1 MRLFDHAKVGQTVPS
16 FAPFSLVE
24 TMHLLCLLD
33 GLGHGEENAID
44 ADGEHDHVVEVL
56 VRAQVHAGRPDLG
69 GKGKQ
74 S

>member
-1 MRLFDHAKVGQTVPS
+1 
-16 FAPFSLVE
+16 
-24 TMHLLCLLD
+24 MHLLCLLD